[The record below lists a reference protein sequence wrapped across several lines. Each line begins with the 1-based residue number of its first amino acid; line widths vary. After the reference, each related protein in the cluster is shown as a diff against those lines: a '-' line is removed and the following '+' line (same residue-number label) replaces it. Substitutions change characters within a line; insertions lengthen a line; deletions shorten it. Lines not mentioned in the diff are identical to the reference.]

1 MEKKMTRDKTR
12 AVVPLKGFCA
22 AVIAFFSLMLLPLGS
37 PAAGAVRGQAVL
49 ERLIDE
55 ALANNPEL
63 KALKDREEAFSQRPS
78 QAESL
83 DNPKI
88 GFSLLAI
95 PTNSFSFN
103 QEPMTQKQISVS
115 QKVPFPGKLQLK
127 GDIAR
132 KETQIVSE
140 DYVER
145 RNDLVRRVEDA
156 FRNLLLVN
164 KTIDV
169 TKENRD
175 LLKEFVKTT
184 ETKYAVG
191 EGIQQDVLKA
201 QVELSKMIDKLIA
214 LRQEKETAVARLNTL
229 LYRPVRAPLKEL
241 EGIEIGGLRH
251 PGFAFT
257 EDELQKVAEVNRPV
271 LMGAKQRIDR
281 YRLALRLAEKNY
293 YPDFDFGVSYGQRND
308 RPDFVS
314 GVVMVT
320 VPLWYKT
327 KEDKKVAEEKW
338 NIRQATEQYN
348 TAKNKIF
355 FRIKDALA
363 RIGKYREQIELFKT
377 GLLPQSRAALESAI
391 SGYQVN
397 KVDFITLVNNQVTLY
412 NYEIQYYQ
420 AVTDY
425 ENTISEIEA
434 TVGKRLYFE

>member
-1 MEKKMTRDKTR
+1 MLIAHGRIFVSVR
-12 AVVPLKGFCA
+12 VLCVLIVA
-22 AVIAFFSLMLLPLGS
+22 ASLLMLIPLGS
-37 PAAGAVRGQAVL
+37 RAEGPDRGKAVL
-49 ERLIDE
+49 ERLVDE

-88 GFSLLAI
+88 GFSLLAV

-115 QKVPFPGKLQLK
+115 QKIPFPGKLPLK

-132 KETQIVSE
+132 KETQIVTE
-140 DYVER
+140 VYVEK
-145 RNDLVRRVEDA
+145 RNDLVKRVEEA
-156 FRNLLLVN
+156 FRNLLLIN

-175 LLKEFVKTT
+175 LLREFVKTT

-201 QVELSKMIDKLIA
+201 QVELSKMADALIT
-214 LRQEKETAVARLNTL
+214 LGQKKESMIAHLNSL
-229 LYRPVRAPLKEL
+229 LYRPVGAPVKEMEGVEIDGLK
-241 EGIEIGGLRH
+241 H
-251 PGFAFT
+251 PVFSFSDDG
-257 EDELQKVAEVNRPV
+257 LQKIAEDNRPV
-271 LMGAKQRIDR
+271 LIGAKHRIER
-281 YRLALRLAEKNY
+281 YRLGLRLAEKNY
-293 YPDFDFGVSYGQRND
+293 YPDFDFGVSYGQRNE

-314 GVVMVT
+314 GFVMVT

-327 KEDKKVAEEKW
+327 KEDRKVAEEKW
-338 NIRQATEQYN
+338 NVRQAMEQYN
-348 TAKNKIF
+348 TTRNEIF
-355 FRIKDALA
+355 FSIKDALA
-363 RIGKYREQIELFKT
+363 RIGKYRKQIELFET

-412 NYEIQYYQ
+412 NYEIQYYR

-434 TVGKRLYFE
+434 TVGKRLF

>member
-1 MEKKMTRDKTR
+1 MLREKLSVAVSLKGLC
-12 AVVPLKGFCA
+12 AVVVA
-22 AVIAFFSLMLLPLGS
+22 ASLLMLLPLVSSAEGTTD
-37 PAAGAVRGQAVL
+37 RGEAVL

-63 KALKDREEAFSQRPS
+63 KSLKDREEAFSQRPS

-83 DNPKI
+83 DNPRI
-88 GFSLLAI
+88 GFSLLAV

-103 QEPMTQKQISVS
+103 QEPMTQKQISIF
-115 QKVPFPGKLQLK
+115 QKVPFPGKLPLK

-132 KETQIVSE
+132 KETEIVTE
-140 DYVER
+140 DYVEK
-145 RNDLVRRVEDA
+145 RNDLVRGVEDA
-156 FRNLLLVN
+156 FRNLLLIN
-164 KTIDV
+164 KTIDI

-175 LLKEFVKTT
+175 LLREFVKTT

-201 QVELSKMIDKLIA
+201 QVELSKMIDKLIV
-214 LRQEKETAVARLNTL
+214 LRQNKETAVARLNTL
-229 LYRPVRAPLKEL
+229 LYRPVKSPLEEM
-241 EGIEIGGLRH
+241 EGIEMDGLRH
-251 PGFAFT
+251 PDFAFT
-257 EDELQKVAEVNRPV
+257 GDELQKIAEVNRPV
-271 LMGAKQRIDR
+271 LIGAKQRIER

-293 YPDFDFGVSYGQRND
+293 YPDFDFGVSYGQRD
-308 RPDFVS
+308 ERPDFVS

-338 NIRQATEQYN
+338 NIRQAMEQYN
-348 TAKNKIF
+348 AAKNGIF
-355 FRIKDALA
+355 FMIKDALA
-363 RIGKYREQIELFKT
+363 RIGKYRRQIELFQT

-412 NYEIQYYQ
+412 NYEIEYYQ

-434 TVGKRLYFE
+434 SVGKRLYIE